1 MEEKLIRLYYTPV
14 TDSLDLW
21 IGNPE
26 HEKYSN
32 PLTDNIVIKY
42 SDKGEVIGL
51 EILELSKLT
60 QEDLGKLSSDVRKV
74 LIETIAN
81 LQKTGGEELK
91 HLLSFFTSK

>member
-1 MEEKLIRLYYTPV
+1 LEEKLVRLYYTPV

-42 SDKGEVIGL
+42 SERGEVIGL
-51 EILELSKLT
+51 EILELSKFT
-60 QEDLGKLSSDVRKV
+60 RKDLGKLSLDVGKV
-74 LIETIAN
+74 LIETIAK
-81 LQKTGGEELK
+81 LTKTLVEK
-91 HLLSFFTSK
+91 S

>member
-1 MEEKLIRLYYTPV
+1 LEEKLVRLYYTPV

-42 SDKGEVIGL
+42 SEKGEVIGL
-51 EILELSKLT
+51 EILEFSKLT
-60 QEDLGKLSSDVRKV
+60 RKDLGKLSSDVRKV
-74 LIETIAN
+74 LIETIAK
-81 LQKTGGEELK
+81 LTKTLAEK
-91 HLLSFFTSK
+91 S

>member
-1 MEEKLIRLYYTPV
+1 MEEKLVRLYYTPV

-42 SDKGEVIGL
+42 SEKGEVIGL
-51 EILELSKLT
+51 EILEFSKLT
-60 QEDLGKLSSDVRKV
+60 RKDLGKLSSDVRKV
-74 LIETIAN
+74 LIETIAK
-81 LQKTGGEELK
+81 LTKTLAEK
-91 HLLSFFTSK
+91 S